1 MLSHNFIILDKSIEE
16 CDTVIHQYW
25 HDRIPNE
32 FIASVED
39 DIIVELL
46 DDFSLM
52 ITSPENSK
60 VKFFGLDYTG
70 ITIIPPDSLSY
81 FQDIFLKKK
90 LAGKSSGVCDLI
102 AMISR
107 AIAENKSIVHYG
119 I

>member
-16 CDTVIHQYW
+16 CDAVIQKYW
-25 HDRIPNE
+25 HGKIPNE

-46 DDFSLM
+46 EDFKLM
-52 ITSPENSK
+52 ITNPGNSK
-60 VKFFGLDYTG
+60 VKFFGLNYAG
-70 ITIIPPDSLSY
+70 ITIIPPASLSY

-90 LAGKSSGVCDLI
+90 LSGKSSGVCDLI

-107 AIAENKSIVHYG
+107 AIEENKSIVHYG